1 MGSGELEI
9 PTVDLPVEKFSSEGE
24 GVNEIET
31 GESYRTEK
39 SYLFFYNRDLV
50 YLIAHGRHK

>member
-1 MGSGELEI
+1 MVSGELEI
-9 PTVDLPVEKFSSEGE
+9 PTVDLPVEKFSSEGQ

-39 SYLFFYNRDLV
+39 SYLVFL
-50 YLIAHGRHK
+50 